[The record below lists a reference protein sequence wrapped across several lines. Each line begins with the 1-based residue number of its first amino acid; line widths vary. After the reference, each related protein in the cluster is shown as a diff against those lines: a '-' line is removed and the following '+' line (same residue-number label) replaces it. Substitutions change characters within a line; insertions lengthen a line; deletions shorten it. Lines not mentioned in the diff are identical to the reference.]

1 MGERAKGREGKGGQV
16 SVPGWGSETF
26 SFSSSFGMGG
36 GGETRH
42 GLAILTTLFGWSSV
56 RGWDPRA
63 GRYVVV
69 PGWWHVDGR
78 VKTLE
83 VPRHA
88 WEESLLGSF
97 SSAYVVTSV
106 RGLFLQETELRDTKL
121 A

>member
-1 MGERAKGREGKGGQV
+1 MSERRGGKGKADRYRCLDGV
-16 SVPGWGSETF
+16 LRRFLSLLLLGW
-26 SFSSSFGMGG
+26 GG

-78 VKTLE
+78 VKTPE
-83 VPRHA
+83 VSRHA

-97 SSAYVVTSV
+97 FSAYVVTSV